1 MSDIIIHYGIKGM
14 KWGKRKRR
22 SMSDDGKRHSELS
35 KKKHYE
41 LSNAQLKEF
50 NLRQENVNKFVKA
63 NPSLRKKALTGLS
76 ATAATLGTVT
86 ALYNFS
92 TGPVAKKLQSAGK
105 RAVDNFRPIDFS
117 KMKLR

>member
-41 LSNAQLKEF
+41 LSNG
-50 NLRQENVNKFVKA
+50 
-63 NPSLRKKALTGLS
+63 RKLS
-76 ATAATLGTVT
+76 TARLPA
-86 ALYNFS
+86 
-92 TGPVAKKLQSAGK
+92 
-105 RAVDNFRPIDFS
+105 D
-117 KMKLR
+117 